1 MRFILALIVGK
12 ILSTIGRINGKG
24 TNLPGDLALKVDPKL
39 LAKFRFKGK
48 VIAVTGSNGKTTT
61 TNILTF
67 ILNQAGHT
75 VISNQKGSNL
85 TGGVSTTLINHADF
99 KGNVDADFVVLEVD
113 ERFSRLIFK
122 DFAPDYL
129 ICTNLF
135 RDQLTRNGN
144 IDVIINKLEEAI
156 APTVKLILNANDP
169 ISADLAINNKRIY
182 YGLANTEYSAKD
194 AINITHDAKVCPR
207 CYHRLSYE
215 YFHYNH
221 IGKFHCDNCGYQTPL
236 AKYLAK
242 DVDLMNGD
250 FKINEQACSTD
261 FKSIF
266 NILNVTAAVATVCEL
281 GLDIKSACQI
291 AGRFTIME
299 QRYKEFFIGDRKALM
314 ILSKNQN
321 PVSYDQSIA
330 YLLNMNEQKSAI
342 IVVNNINHTF
352 HKDTTWLYDISFE
365 KLNDQ
370 LDSVVCT
377 GERAYDLAFRLKL
390 AGFDETKLLIE
401 PKINNIK
408 PLIAMTK
415 GTICFLSE
423 LYDAKAVI
431 EAVK

>member
-194 AINITHDAKVCPR
+194 VINITHDAKVCPR
-207 CYHRLSYE
+207 
-215 YFHYNH
+215 
-221 IGKFHCDNCGYQTPL
+221 
-236 AKYLAK
+236 
-242 DVDLMNGD
+242 
-250 FKINEQACSTD
+250 
-261 FKSIF
+261 
-266 NILNVTAAVATVCEL
+266 
-281 GLDIKSACQI
+281 
-291 AGRFTIME
+291 
-299 QRYKEFFIGDRKALM
+299 
-314 ILSKNQN
+314 
-321 PVSYDQSIA
+321 
-330 YLLNMNEQKSAI
+330 
-342 IVVNNINHTF
+342 
-352 HKDTTWLYDISFE
+352 
-365 KLNDQ
+365 
-370 LDSVVCT
+370 
-377 GERAYDLAFRLKL
+377 
-390 AGFDETKLLIE
+390 
-401 PKINNIK
+401 
-408 PLIAMTK
+408 
-415 GTICFLSE
+415 
-423 LYDAKAVI
+423 
-431 EAVK
+431 